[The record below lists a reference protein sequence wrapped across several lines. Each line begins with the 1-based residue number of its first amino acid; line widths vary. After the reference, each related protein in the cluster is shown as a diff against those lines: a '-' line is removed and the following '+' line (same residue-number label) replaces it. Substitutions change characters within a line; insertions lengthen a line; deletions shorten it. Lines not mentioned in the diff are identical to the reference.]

1 MVIHSDT
8 QAEIKEV
15 RDSHVENQGWNNKV
29 LEERILRDNRKDP
42 LNMELLSSGIWRCT
56 AYLGETSDGHNS
68 AQLHSSYI
76 LVTGK
81 QVSGRSITDFCI
93 PAIIHDHLFFTCF
106 ICLFVE
112 YSILYLPQ
120 LNFIWQDDKHVTS
133 ADQILLILVPSSKL
147 SMKIIFFIYY
157 ANLVTGNLSFFSLVV
172 TAILN
177 RSNYIH
183 SQKIHFPQN
192 SLSE

>member
-1 MVIHSDT
+1 MHS
-8 QAEIKEV
+8 ISGRNV
-15 RDSHVENQGWNNKV
+15 RW
-29 LEERILRDNRKDP
+29 
-42 LNMELLSSGIWRCT
+42 
-56 AYLGETSDGHNS
+56 
-68 AQLHSSYI
+68 AQLGPASFQLH
-76 LVTGK
+76 TGYRK
-81 QVSGRSITDFCI
+81 ASFGRSITDFCI